1 MPGLLVRATASNLAI
16 FPKRSPSMPY
26 ERDNIQAMT
35 GYVPGEQPKQTGV
48 IKLNTNENPYPA
60 PAAVAEALEGIRVEQ
75 LRRYPSPLADGFRQ
89 AAADYH
95 ALSPEH
101 FMATNGGDELL
112 RLAVTTFVE
121 PGRAIGVAEPSYSLY
136 PVLADIH
143 DCPVV
148 KVSLAEDW
156 SLPDDYAD
164 RLNEAGVQL
173 AFVVNPH
180 APSGHLLGVD
190 VLTALAR
197 AFDGVLVIDEAY
209 VDFIDPEYHYSTLP
223 LVQSHDNVLVLRTL
237 SKGYSLAGL
246 RFAYGI
252 GAPSLLAPM
261 LYKTRDSYNTDFIS
275 QELATA
281 ALRAHGEA
289 AVSWAKVRKERSR
302 LYQALTGRGFD
313 CVPGQA
319 NFLLATCPAFADMS
333 AEQTAFHLYGQL
345 KKAGILIR
353 YFDQPR
359 LRDKLRITVGT
370 PEENDALLSQ
380 LARLLDAG

>member
-1 MPGLLVRATASNLAI
+1 MS
-16 FPKRSPSMPY
+16 Y
-26 ERDNIQAMT
+26 ERDNIRAMS
-35 GYVPGEQPKQTGV
+35 GYVPGEQPRQPRV

-60 PAAVAEALEGIRVEQ
+60 PRAVADALKGISVEQ
-75 LRRYPSPLADGFRQ
+75 LRRYPSPFADGFRQ
-89 AAADYH
+89 VAAEYH
-95 ALSPEH
+95 GLTPEH

-121 PGRAIGVAEPSYSLY
+121 PGGAIGVAEPSYSLY

-143 DCPVV
+143 DCRVV
-148 KVSLAEDW
+148 KVPLAEDW
-156 SLPDDYAD
+156 SVPVDYAD
-164 RLNEAGVQL
+164 RLNAEGVRL

-190 VLTALAR
+190 ELAAIAS
-197 AFDGVLVIDEAY
+197 AFKGVLVIDEAY
-209 VDFIDPEYHYSTLP
+209 VDFIDPAHQYNAVS
-223 LVQSHDNVLVLRTL
+223 LVQSHDNVLILRTL

-261 LYKTRDSYNTDFIS
+261 LYKTRDSYNTDHVS
-275 QELATA
+275 QQLAMA
-281 ALRAHGEA
+281 ALSAHREA
-289 AVSWAKVRKERSR
+289 AVSWEKVRNERAR
-302 LYQALTGRGFD
+302 LQKALTEAGFD
-313 CVPGQA
+313 CAPSQA
-319 NFLLATCPAFADMS
+319 NFLLATCPSIAGLS
-333 AEQTAFHLYGQL
+333 AEQTALHLYEQL

-370 PEENDALLSQ
+370 AEENDALLNELGLL
-380 LARLLDAG
+380 LASG